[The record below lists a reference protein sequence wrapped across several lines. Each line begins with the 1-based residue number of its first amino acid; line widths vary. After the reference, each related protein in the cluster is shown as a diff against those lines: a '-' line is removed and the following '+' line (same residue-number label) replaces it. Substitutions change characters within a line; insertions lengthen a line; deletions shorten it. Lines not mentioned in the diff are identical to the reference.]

1 MGTSP
6 IPFFDNT
13 YIKGII
19 MFNTYQAG
27 TDLAFSVMVG
37 NERVRIVFEGKTTG
51 SSVYMTRDPK
61 LQKAIES
68 HYWFNDK
75 FFLAESVDEKK
86 EAAEAKKKA
95 AAKAKKKVADEKKT
109 HVVTDVEDA
118 KDYLAETF
126 GVSRSKMK
134 TKEDI
139 LAIAKEKGVELEGL
153 E

>member
-1 MGTSP
+1 
-6 IPFFDNT
+6 
-13 YIKGII
+13 
-19 MFNTYQAG
+19 MFKKYQAG

-37 NERVRIVFEGKTTG
+37 DERMRIVFEGKTMG
-51 SSVYMTRDPK
+51 CSVYMTRDLK
-61 LQKAIES
+61 VQKAIES
-68 HYWFNDK
+68 HYWYKDK

-95 AAKAKKKVADEKKT
+95 AVNSKKKMADEKKT

>member
-1 MGTSP
+1 
-6 IPFFDNT
+6 
-13 YIKGII
+13 
-19 MFNTYQAG
+19 MFKKYQAG

-37 NERVRIVFEGKTTG
+37 DERMRIVFEGKTMG
-51 SSVYMTRDPK
+51 CSVYMTRDLK
-61 LQKAIES
+61 VQKAIES
-68 HYWFNDK
+68 HYWYKDK

-95 AAKAKKKVADEKKT
+95 AAKAKKKMTDEKKT

>member
-1 MGTSP
+1 
-6 IPFFDNT
+6 
-13 YIKGII
+13 
-19 MFNTYQAG
+19 MFNKYQAG
-27 TDLAFSVMVG
+27 SDLAFSVMVG
-37 NERVRIVFEGKTTG
+37 NERMRIVFEGKTMG

-61 LQKAIES
+61 VQKAIES
-68 HYWFNDK
+68 HYWFKDK
-75 FFLAESVDEKK
+75 FFLAESINEKK
-86 EAAEAKKKA
+86 EAADVKKKA
-95 AAKAKKKVADEKKT
+95 AAKTKKKVADEKKT
-109 HVVTDVEDA
+109 HSVTDVEDA

>member
-1 MGTSP
+1 
-6 IPFFDNT
+6 
-13 YIKGII
+13 
-19 MFNTYQAG
+19 MFNKYQAG

-37 NERVRIVFEGKTTG
+37 DERMRIVFEGKTMG
-51 SSVYMTRDPK
+51 NSVYMTRDPNV
-61 LQKAIES
+61 QKAIES

-75 FFLAESVDEKK
+75 FFLAESIDEKK
-86 EAAEAKKKA
+86 EAAEEKKKA
-95 AAKAKKKVADEKKT
+95 AAKTKKKVADEKKT
-109 HVVTDVEDA
+109 HVVADFEDA
-118 KDYLAETF
+118 KDYLAETY

>member
-1 MGTSP
+1 
-6 IPFFDNT
+6 
-13 YIKGII
+13 

-37 NERVRIVFEGKTTG
+37 NERMRIVFEGKTMG

-61 LQKAIES
+61 VQKAIES

-75 FFLAESVDEKK
+75 FFLEESIDEKK

-95 AAKAKKKVADEKKT
+95 AAKTKKKVDEKKT
-109 HVVTDVEDA
+109 HIVTDVEDA
-118 KDYLAETF
+118 KEYLAEVF

-134 TKEDI
+134 TKDDI

>member
-1 MGTSP
+1 
-6 IPFFDNT
+6 
-13 YIKGII
+13 
-19 MFNTYQAG
+19 MFNKYQAG

-37 NERVRIVFEGKTTG
+37 NERMRIIFEGKSVG

-61 LQKAIES
+61 VQKAIES

-75 FFLAESVDEKK
+75 FFLVESVDEKK
-86 EAAEAKKKA
+86 ETAEAKKRA
-95 AAKAKKKVADEKKT
+95 ATKTKKKSADEKKT
-109 HVVTDVEDA
+109 HVVTDFEDA
-118 KDYLAETF
+118 KDYLAEAF

-139 LAIAKEKGVELEGL
+139 LDIAKEKGVELEGL

>member
-1 MGTSP
+1 
-6 IPFFDNT
+6 
-13 YIKGII
+13 
-19 MFNTYQAG
+19 MFNKYQAG

-37 NERVRIVFEGKTTG
+37 NERMRIIFEGKSTG

-61 LQKAIES
+61 VQKAIES

-75 FFLAESVDEKK
+75 FFLVESIDEKK

-95 AAKAKKKVADEKKT
+95 AAKTKKKAADEKKT

-118 KDYLAETF
+118 KDYLAETY

>member
-1 MGTSP
+1 
-6 IPFFDNT
+6 
-13 YIKGII
+13 
-19 MFNTYQAG
+19 MFNKYQAG

-37 NERVRIVFEGKTTG
+37 DERMRIVFEGKTMG

-61 LQKAIES
+61 VQKAIES

-75 FFLAESVDEKK
+75 FFLAESIDEKK

-118 KDYLAETF
+118 KDYLAETY

-134 TKEDI
+134 TKEEI
-139 LAIAKEKGVELEGL
+139 LAVAQEHGVELEGL
-153 E
+153 K

>member
-1 MGTSP
+1 
-6 IPFFDNT
+6 
-13 YIKGII
+13 
-19 MFNTYQAG
+19 MFNKYQAG

-37 NERVRIVFEGKTTG
+37 NERMRILFEGKSTG

-61 LQKAIES
+61 VQKAIES

-75 FFLAESVDEKK
+75 FFLVESIDEKK
-86 EAAEAKKKA
+86 EAADAKKKA
-95 AAKAKKKVADEKKT
+95 AAKNKKKVADEKKT

-118 KDYLAETF
+118 KDYLAETY

-139 LAIAKEKGVELEGL
+139 LDIAKEKGVELEGL

>member
-1 MGTSP
+1 M
-6 IPFFDNT
+6 
-13 YIKGII
+13 
-19 MFNTYQAG
+19 
-27 TDLAFSVMVG
+27 
-37 NERVRIVFEGKTTG
+37 RIVFDGKSVG
-51 SSVYMTRDPK
+51 CSVYMTRDPK
-61 LQKAIES
+61 VQKAIES

-75 FFLAESVDEKK
+75 FFLVESIDEKK

-95 AAKAKKKVADEKKT
+95 AAKTKKKVADEKKT
-109 HVVTDVEDA
+109 HVVTDFEDA

-139 LAIAKEKGVELEGL
+139 LEIAKEKGVELEGL

>member
-1 MGTSP
+1 
-6 IPFFDNT
+6 
-13 YIKGII
+13 
-19 MFNTYQAG
+19 MFKKYQAG

-37 NERVRIVFEGKTTG
+37 NERMRINFEGKTMG
-51 SSVYMTRDPK
+51 CSIYMTRDPK
-61 LQKAIES
+61 VQKAIES
-68 HYWFNDK
+68 HYWFKDK
-75 FFLAESVDEKK
+75 FFLVESIDEKK
-86 EAAEAKKKA
+86 EAAKNKKKVA
-95 AAKAKKKVADEKKT
+95 DENKKKVADEKKT

-139 LAIAKEKGVELEGL
+139 LCIAKEKGVELEGL

>member
-1 MGTSP
+1 
-6 IPFFDNT
+6 
-13 YIKGII
+13 
-19 MFNTYQAG
+19 MFKKYQAG

-37 NERVRIVFEGKTTG
+37 DERMRIVFEGKTMG
-51 SSVYMTRDPK
+51 GSVYMTRDTK
-61 LQKAIES
+61 VQKAIES
-68 HYWFNDK
+68 HYWYKDK

-86 EAAEAKKKA
+86 EAAEAKKKD
-95 AAKAKKKVADEKKT
+95 AAKAKKKMADEKKT

>member
-1 MGTSP
+1 
-6 IPFFDNT
+6 
-13 YIKGII
+13 
-19 MFNTYQAG
+19 MFNKYQAG

-37 NERVRIVFEGKTTG
+37 NERMRINFEGKSTG
-51 SSVYMTRDPK
+51 SSAYMTRDPK
-61 LQKAIES
+61 VQKAIES

-75 FFLAESVDEKK
+75 FFLVESTDEKK
-86 EAAEAKKKA
+86 EAAETKKKATAKAKKKA
-95 AAKAKKKVADEKKT
+95 AGEKKT

-134 TKEDI
+134 AKEDI

>member
-1 MGTSP
+1 
-6 IPFFDNT
+6 
-13 YIKGII
+13 

-37 NERVRIVFEGKTTG
+37 NERMRIVFEGKTMG

-61 LQKAIES
+61 VQKAIES

-95 AAKAKKKVADEKKT
+95 AAKTKKKVDEKKT
-109 HVVTDVEDA
+109 HIVTDVEDA
-118 KDYLAETF
+118 KEYLAEAF

-134 TKEDI
+134 TKDDI

>member
-1 MGTSP
+1 
-6 IPFFDNT
+6 
-13 YIKGII
+13 
-19 MFNTYQAG
+19 MFNKYQAG

-37 NERVRIVFEGKTTG
+37 NERMRIIFEGKTMG
-51 SSVYMTRDPK
+51 SSIYMTRDSK
-61 LQKAIES
+61 VQKAIES
-68 HYWFNDK
+68 HYWYKDK
-75 FFLAESVDEKK
+75 FFLVESIDEKK

-118 KDYLAETF
+118 KDYLAEAF

-134 TKEDI
+134 TKEGI

>member
-1 MGTSP
+1 
-6 IPFFDNT
+6 
-13 YIKGII
+13 
-19 MFNTYQAG
+19 MFNKYQAG
-27 TDLAFSVMVG
+27 SDLAFSVMVG
-37 NERVRIVFEGKTTG
+37 DERMRIVFEGKTMG

-61 LQKAIES
+61 VQKAIES
-68 HYWFNDK
+68 HYWFKDK
-75 FFLAESVDEKK
+75 FFLAESIDEKK
-86 EAAEAKKKA
+86 EAAEVKKKA
-95 AAKAKKKVADEKKT
+95 AAKTKKKVSDEKKT
-109 HVVTDVEDA
+109 HSVTDFEDA

>member
-1 MGTSP
+1 
-6 IPFFDNT
+6 
-13 YIKGII
+13 
-19 MFNTYQAG
+19 MFKKYQAG

-37 NERVRIVFEGKTTG
+37 NERMRINFDGKTMG
-51 SSVYMTRDPK
+51 YSVYMTRDPK
-61 LQKAIES
+61 VQKAVES
-68 HYWFNDK
+68 HYWFKDK
-75 FFLAESVDEKK
+75 FFLAETVDEKK
-86 EAAEAKKKA
+86 EAAEVKKKA
-95 AAKAKKKVADEKKT
+95 AAKAKKNVADEKKT
-109 HVVTDVEDA
+109 HSVTDVEDA

>member
-1 MGTSP
+1 
-6 IPFFDNT
+6 
-13 YIKGII
+13 
-19 MFNTYQAG
+19 MFKKYQAG

-37 NERVRIVFEGKTTG
+37 NERMRINFEGKTMG
-51 SSVYMTRDPK
+51 CSVYMTRDPK
-61 LQKAIES
+61 VQKAVES
-68 HYWFNDK
+68 HYWFKDK
-75 FFLAESVDEKK
+75 FFLVETVDEKK
-86 EAAEAKKKA
+86 KT
-95 AAKAKKKVADEKKT
+95 AAKTKKKVADEKKT
-109 HVVTDVEDA
+109 HSVTDVEDA

>member
-1 MGTSP
+1 
-6 IPFFDNT
+6 
-13 YIKGII
+13 
-19 MFNTYQAG
+19 MFNKYQSG

-37 NERVRIVFEGKTTG
+37 NERMRILFEGKSTG

-61 LQKAIES
+61 VQKAIES

-75 FFLAESVDEKK
+75 FFLVESIDE
-86 EAAEAKKKA
+86 KKA
-95 AAKAKKKVADEKKT
+95 AAKAKKKVAEEKKT

-118 KDYLAETF
+118 KDYLAETY

>member
-1 MGTSP
+1 
-6 IPFFDNT
+6 
-13 YIKGII
+13 
-19 MFNTYQAG
+19 MFNKYQAG

-37 NERVRIVFEGKTTG
+37 DERMRIVFEGKSTG
-51 SSVYMTRDPK
+51 SSFYMTRDPK
-61 LQKAIES
+61 VQKAIES

-75 FFLAESVDEKK
+75 FFLVESIDEKK

-118 KDYLAETF
+118 KDYLADTY

-139 LAIAKEKGVELEGL
+139 LAISKEKGVELEGL

>member
-1 MGTSP
+1 
-6 IPFFDNT
+6 
-13 YIKGII
+13 
-19 MFNTYQAG
+19 MFNKYQAG

-37 NERVRIVFEGKTTG
+37 NERMRIIFEGKTMG
-51 SSVYMTRDPK
+51 CSVYMTRDPK
-61 LQKAIES
+61 VQKAIES

-75 FFLAESVDEKK
+75 FFLVESIDEKK
-86 EAAEAKKKA
+86 EAAEAKKRA
-95 AAKAKKKVADEKKT
+95 AAKTKKNKVADEKKT
-109 HVVTDVEDA
+109 HSVTDVEDA

>member
-1 MGTSP
+1 
-6 IPFFDNT
+6 
-13 YIKGII
+13 

-37 NERVRIVFEGKTTG
+37 NERVRIVFEGKTMG

-68 HYWFNDK
+68 HYWFKDK

-95 AAKAKKKVADEKKT
+95 AAKTKKKVDEKKT
-109 HVVTDVEDA
+109 HIVTDVEDA
-118 KDYLAETF
+118 KEYLAETF

-134 TKEDI
+134 TKDDI